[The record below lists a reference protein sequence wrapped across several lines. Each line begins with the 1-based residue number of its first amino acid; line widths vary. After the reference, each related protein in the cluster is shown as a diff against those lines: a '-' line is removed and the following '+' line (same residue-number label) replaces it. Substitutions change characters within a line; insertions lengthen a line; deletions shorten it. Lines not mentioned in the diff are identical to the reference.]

1 MRNFVATLALLAC
14 SVLAR
19 DGEEQEPTPP
29 DNSQF
34 PEEWSNGEYSKSKR
48 CADDSCRA
56 PNLEEV
62 LKYDKETQE

>member
-1 MRNFVATLALLAC
+1 MRNFVAALALLAC
-14 SVLAR
+14 SALAR
-19 DGEEQEPTPP
+19 EEEQEPTPP

-34 PEEWSNGEYSKSKR
+34 PDEWFNGEYSMSKR